1 MKGKDSST
9 STLKVSVIIPLYNK
23 EEYIAR
29 CLQSV
34 MNQTY
39 QNIECIIVNDASTD
53 NSLQISEKELKGYK
67 GHIPFYIL
75 QHDKNR
81 GLSAARNTG
90 IDHAVGD
97 YIEFLDADDELTPN
111 SVNALIDKAMEY
123 PGIDIVQGNV
133 QAVPHHN
140 DYYELRR
147 FNFPDLYSD
156 NESIRIRYFNLW
168 KDFPVNA
175 WAKLIRTN
183 YIKENKLYFMENI
196 IHEDYHWTIK
206 MVRTAKSMS
215 FVYDYV
221 YIRYFVPNSIITT
234 TNHEKS
240 AKHFG
245 LLLNDVVCTI
255 DQKDYLRQFR
265 KFLLVLTNWMSL
277 APHDKTLKKTSKLF
291 ARIASDKHW
300 YNLTIILTLN
310 RWIQKNKRGDKFAM
324 TLIYW
329 WLNHNK

>member
-1 MKGKDSST
+1 MKGKDSSKPA
-9 STLKVSVIIPLYNK
+9 LKVSVIIPLYNK

-81 GLSAARNTG
+81 GVSAARNTG

-111 SVNALIDKAMEY
+111 SINVLVAKVSEY

-196 IHEDYHWTIK
+196 IHEDNHWTIK

-221 YIRYFVPNSIITT
+221 YIRYWVTNSIMTT
-234 TNHEKS
+234 RTFEKTG
-240 AKHFG
+240 HYIG
-245 LLLNDVVCTI
+245 IILNDVVCTI
-255 DQKDYLRQFR
+255 EEKDYLRQFR
-265 KFLLVLTNWMSL
+265 KFVLSLVTWTSR
-277 APHDKTLKKTSKLF
+277 APHAKTLKAANKLF
-291 ARIASDKHW
+291 VKESIKHHW
-300 YNLTIILTLN
+300 FIL
-310 RWIQKNKRGDKFAM
+310 AM
-324 TLIYW
+324 TLTICRWISWHPKGRKFALTMTYW